1 MSPALRHSSSLFVA
15 ALLAVPGIA
24 FADEAD
30 DAASAPI
37 VVTGER
43 VSEPEVS
50 SIKTGTPLIDTPQ
63 SVVTLGR
70 ERLDD
75 QGLAQLGDAL
85 RYVPGVTLS
94 LGEGNRDQV
103 VLRGQ
108 PTTADFYLDGLRDD
122 AQYYRSLY
130 NTERVEV
137 LKGANAL
144 LFGRGGGGGI
154 VNRVSK
160 SPDLTGT
167 KGALSA
173 GVDTFGAWSAAGD
186 VNLDLSGSAALRI
199 NGTYEKLDNQR
210 DFFGGHFIGAAP
222 TLLLAPDARTR
233 LTFAYEYDHDE
244 RLADRGVPAAPGGT
258 ILAPARPITGYD
270 HTLFGSPTLN
280 RSEVDAHVGRVRL
293 ERELTEGLK
302 LDVSGQFAHYDKF
315 YQNVV
320 PGVATATTVSLSG
333 YNNAQTRDNWIGQ
346 ANLVWKGRTGPI
358 GHTLLAG
365 VEIGDQSTDSERH
378 NALFPKT
385 GGGTA
390 TSALV
395 TLAPVLTLP
404 VITFNGTSTA
414 SKTRVTSKSAYL
426 QDQIELAPWLQVIGG
441 LRYDHFEIAAT
452 DLITSAVTGR
462 SDGKWSPRLG
472 LVLKPQPNIS
482 LYASYAKSFLPQSGD
497 QFTTLAPTFQSL
509 EPEAF
514 RNLELGVKW
523 DVTPDLSL
531 TAAVFQLDRS
541 NTRVAD
547 PANPG
552 FWLLTGSSRSRGIET
567 ALTGRIT
574 PQWQASLGYTY
585 QEGEIRS
592 TTSAAPAGRPL
603 GLLPHHQLSAW
614 SRYDLTKRFGLG
626 LGLVHQS
633 SQFATISNAVKL
645 PAFTRIDAAAFVSV
659 SDNFALQLNIENL
672 TDRRYYASAS
682 SDNNILP
689 GKPLTA
695 RVTARIKF

>member
-1 MSPALRHSSSLFVA
+1 MPTVLRRSSSILAVA
-15 ALLAVPGIA
+15 LVAVPGA
-24 FADEAD
+24 ARADNFDNGGA
-30 DAASAPI
+30 API

-43 VSEPEVS
+43 VQEPEVS
-50 SIKTGTPLIDTPQ
+50 GTKTGTPLIDTPQ

-70 ERLDD
+70 ERLND
-75 QGLAQLGDAL
+75 QGVEQLGDAL

-122 AQYYRSLY
+122 AQYYRPLY

-137 LKGANAL
+137 LKGSNAL

-154 VNRVSK
+154 INRVSK
-160 SPDLTGT
+160 SPDLAGT
-167 KGALSA
+167 KGVFSA
-173 GVDTFGAWSAAGD
+173 GGDTFGAWSAAGD
-186 VNLDLSGSAALRI
+186 VNLALSGSAALRL
-199 NGTYEKLDNQR
+199 NATYEKLGNQR
-210 DFFGGHFIGAAP
+210 DFFGGHFVGAAP
-222 TLLLAPDARTR
+222 TLLLEPDARTR
-233 LTFAYEYDHDE
+233 LTFAYEYIHDE
-244 RLADRGVPAAPGGT
+244 RLADRGVPSFGGK
-258 ILAPARPITGYD
+258 PITGYD
-270 HTLFGSPTLN
+270 HTLFGSPALN

-293 ERELTEGLK
+293 QRELADGFS

-333 YNNAQTRDNWIGQ
+333 YNNAQARDNWIGQ

-378 NALFPKT
+378 NALFAKS

-390 TSALV
+390 TAAV
-395 TLAPVLTLP
+395 VALAPVLTLP
-404 VITFNGTSTA
+404 VITFNGTATA

-426 QDQIELAPWLQVIGG
+426 QDQIELAPWLQIIGG
-441 LRYDHFEIAAT
+441 LRYDRFEIAAT
-452 DLITSAVTGR
+452 NLINSAVTGR

-482 LYASYAKSFLPQSGD
+482 LYASFGKSFLPQSGD
-497 QFTTLAPTFQSL
+497 QFTTLDPTFQSL
-509 EPEAF
+509 DPEAF
-514 RNLELGVKW
+514 RNLEVGAKW
-523 DVTPDLSL
+523 DVTPQLSL
-531 TAAVFQLDRS
+531 TAAAFQLDRS
-541 NTRVAD
+541 NTRVAN
-547 PANPG
+547 PTNPG
-552 FWLLTGSSRSRGIET
+552 FWLVTGSSRSRGIEM
-567 ALTGRIT
+567 ALTGKIT

-592 TTSAAPAGRPL
+592 STSAAPAGRPL

-614 SRYDLTKRFGLG
+614 TRYDLSKRLGLG

-633 SQFATISNAVKL
+633 SQFATISNAVTL
-645 PAFTRIDAAAFVSV
+645 PAFTRIDAAAFVNV
-659 SDNFALQLNIENL
+659 SNNFALQLNVENL
-672 TDRRYYASAS
+672 TDTRYYASAS

-695 RVTARIKF
+695 RVTARVKF